1 MLKKIKNFFKW
12 IADHTGISWIARKIS
27 SGWNWLFSSKAN
39 AAQKNISPKRP
50 LDENVNK
57 NNTLPK
63 TLDGNQLILP
73 KQIDR
78 PKVCLEVI
86 DGELLLTMINK
97 NYTILEEKHKNP
109 YQYEEFHAFVRC
121 DSGDFHITGPYRSQ
135 KNIGGE
141 RKSVSIT
148 SVKKQSNEGSV
159 LSNPLEMI
167 RVLGLGKNK
176 EFVKVDKINYKP
188 LKTKKTSVLGELEF
202 EGNNFWLNLEECI
215 NIKDYKSSLTKDAYH
230 PKFLVYLK
238 YNKREY
244 CITGRSVNS
253 PKFAKHLIVESIIE
267 KNEDGKYIDSDK
279 ILVQDDIEHVKKML
293 GLGIGTTNVK
303 VDSISNQPFGVK
315 TPTTTAQ
322 QPINNTTIDQLTS
335 LAVTRESSTINI
347 FNGNLELR
355 LADDIQQNLED
366 YKHPRNNGKYRMKI
380 HCNEHDF
387 NINFSKRDNDDGSVS
402 LIINMLQK
410 DKRELCQVAQM
421 KKFLGFKKG
430 STFVVID
437 SIESFKARGVPSSE
451 TTSLEA
457 KNANCNKSLLVN
469 AHKEKDEHNTDASN
483 KIIQQEVDNE
493 DNEQEEFY
501 DAEEELDGDFHDALD
516 TLFIP
521 EEAKLEFSQE
531 LSNYLSKAKSSEIR
545 RLLCDEVVPNSLLI
559 RLTVDEKFAS
569 NNRSC

>member
-1 MLKKIKNFFKW
+1 MWKSIQKLFKW
-12 IADHTGISWIARKIS
+12 IADHTGISWITKKVS

-39 AAQKNISPKRP
+39 AAQKNTSSKRP
-50 LDENVNK
+50 LDDK

-86 DGELLLTMINK
+86 DDELLLTMINK
-97 NYTILEEKHKNP
+97 NYKILEEKYKNP
-109 YQYEEFHAFVRC
+109 CQYDEFHAFVRC

-135 KNIGGE
+135 KNIGVE

-148 SVKKQSNEGSV
+148 SVKKQSDEGSV

-253 PKFAKHLIVESIIE
+253 PEFAKHLIVESIIE
-267 KNEDGKYIDSDK
+267 KNKDGKYIDSDK
-279 ILVQDDIEHVKKML
+279 ILVQDDIEYVKKML
-293 GLGIGTTNVK
+293 GLENGVTEVK

-322 QPINNTTIDQLTS
+322 QPINNTPVDRLTS

-366 YKHPRNNGKYRMKI
+366 YKHPKKEGKYRIKI
-380 HCNEHDF
+380 HCNKSDF

-451 TTSLEA
+451 TTSL
-457 KNANCNKSLLVN
+457 ANYNKSLLVN

-501 DAEEELDGDFHDALD
+501 DAEEELDGDFHDAL
-516 TLFIP
+516 FIP

-531 LSNYLSKAKSSEIR
+531 LSNYLSKARGSEIR
-545 RLLCDEVVPNSLLI
+545 RLLCDEVVPNSLLM
-559 RLTVDEKFAS
+559 RLIVEEKLAS
-569 NNRSC
+569 NNCSC

>member
-1 MLKKIKNFFKW
+1 M
-12 IADHTGISWIARKIS
+12 
-27 SGWNWLFSSKAN
+27 
-39 AAQKNISPKRP
+39 
-50 LDENVNK
+50 
-57 NNTLPK
+57 PK

-97 NYTILEEKHKNP
+97 NYKILEEKHKNP
-109 YQYEEFHAFVRC
+109 CQYNEFHAFVRC
-121 DSGDFHITGPYRSQ
+121 ESGDFHITGPYLSQ
-135 KNIGGE
+135 KSIGGE

-148 SVKKQSNEGSV
+148 SVKKQIDEGSV

-188 LKTKKTSVLGELEF
+188 LKTKKTSVVGELEF

-215 NIKDYKSSLTKDAYH
+215 NIKDYKDSLTKDAYH

-238 YNKREY
+238 CNKGEY

-253 PKFAKHLIVESIIE
+253 PEYVKHLIVESIIK
-267 KNEDGKYIDSDK
+267 KNKDGKYIDGDK
-279 ILVQDDIEHVKKML
+279 ILVEYDIEHVKKML
-293 GLGIGTTNVK
+293 GLENGVTNVK

-315 TPTTTAQ
+315 TPTTMAQ
-322 QPINNTTIDQLTS
+322 QMVNNTTIDQLTP

-366 YKHPRNNGKYRMKI
+366 YKHPRNKGKYRMKI
-380 HCNEHDF
+380 HCNQSDF
-387 NINFSKRDNDDGSVS
+387 CINFSKRDNDDGSVS

-410 DKRELCQVAQM
+410 DKRELCQVAKM
-421 KKFLGFKKG
+421 KKSLRFKKG

-457 KNANCNKSLLVN
+457 KNANYNKSLLVN

-483 KIIQQEVDNE
+483 KIIQHNE
-493 DNEQEEFY
+493 DNEQEKFY
-501 DAEEELDGDFHDALD
+501 DAEEELDGDFHDAF
-516 TLFIP
+516 FIP
-521 EEAKLEFSQE
+521 EEARLKFSQE
-531 LSNYLSKAKSSEIR
+531 LSNYLSKARSSEIR

-559 RLTVDEKFAS
+559 RLIVEEKLAS
-569 NNRSC
+569 NNCSC

>member
-1 MLKKIKNFFKW
+1 MWKSIQKLFKW
-12 IADHTGISWIARKIS
+12 IADHTGISWITKKVS

-39 AAQKNISPKRP
+39 AAQKSTSPERP
-50 LDENVNK
+50 LGENVNK
-57 NNTLPK
+57 SNTLPK

-97 NYTILEEKHKNP
+97 NYKILEEKHKNP
-109 YQYEEFHAFVRC
+109 CQYNEFHAFVRC
-121 DSGDFHITGPYRSQ
+121 ESGDFHITGPYLSQ
-135 KNIGGE
+135 KSIGGE

-148 SVKKQSNEGSV
+148 SVKKQIDEGSV

-188 LKTKKTSVLGELEF
+188 LKTKKTSVVGGLEF

-215 NIKDYKSSLTKDAYH
+215 NIKDYKSSLTKNAYH

-238 YNKREY
+238 CNKGEY

-253 PKFAKHLIVESIIE
+253 PEYVKHLIVESIIE
-267 KNEDGKYIDSDK
+267 KNKDGKYIDSDK
-279 ILVQDDIEHVKKML
+279 ILVQDSIENVKKML
-293 GLGIGTTNVK
+293 GLENDVTEIK
-303 VDSISNQPFGVK
+303 VGSISNQPFESI
-315 TPTTTAQ
+315 TPTITAQ
-322 QPINNTTIDQLTS
+322 QAGDNTTIDP

-366 YKHPRNNGKYRMKI
+366 YKHPRNKGKYRMKI
-380 HCNEHDF
+380 HCNKNDF

-402 LIINMLQK
+402 LIINILQK
-410 DKRELCQVAQM
+410 DKLQLFHVWKM
-421 KKFLGFKKG
+421 KKSLGFKKG

-437 SIESFKARGVPSSE
+437 SIESFKAPTNNGVPSSE

-469 AHKEKDEHNTDASN
+469 AHKEKDEHNTDASH
-483 KIIQQEVDNE
+483 KIIQQEVNNE
-493 DNEQEEFY
+493 DNEQEKFY
-501 DAEEELDGDFHDALD
+501 DAEKELDGDFHDAF
-516 TLFIP
+516 FIP
-521 EEAKLEFSQE
+521 EEARLKFSQE
-531 LSNYLSKAKSSEIR
+531 LSNYLSKARSSEIR

-559 RLTVDEKFAS
+559 RLIVEEKLAS
-569 NNRSC
+569 NNCSC